1 MNILESYSR
10 DLRLKF
16 QSNTLSRN
24 AMWAFAGYGFRL
36 LIQAAYFIVIARCLG
51 PGQYGGFVAA
61 TALAGLIS
69 PFVDWGC
76 GNLIV
81 KNVAR
86 DKALFPEYWGNGLLV
101 ISASGIAL
109 VGVVMLLSRILLPHT
124 IPILAILCVSVSDLI
139 VVKFVDL
146 AGYAFQAHE
155 MLSNNARLNVLIS
168 STRLVGVVGLALAL
182 PHPTVHAWAAVYL
195 AGSALAASIAVFWV
209 TIRLGFPKLALLRIR
224 REAFEGLQ
232 FSISL
237 SAMTVYN
244 DIDKTML
251 ARLGSLEATGIYTA
265 AYRLIDVA
273 FIPVR
278 SLLNAAYPGFFRNG
292 VDGIRGTLRYSRS
305 LMRRI
310 MPYSVLSFAALMM
323 GASLV
328 PKVLGQD
335 YARVTEALRWLSL
348 LPLLKTLHYFAAD
361 ALTGAGYQGARVT
374 AQIGVAVFNVFLNLW
389 IIPAYGWRGAA
400 WSSLAS
406 DGLLAA
412 ILWFIAMRLCAR
424 DEGQGAM
431 LAMALEAATQHPT
444 AIVHFHAQNL

>member
-1 MNILESYSR
+1 
-10 DLRLKF
+10 
-16 QSNTLSRN
+16 
-24 AMWAFAGYGFRL
+24 MWAFAGYGSRL
-36 LIQAAYFIVIARCLG
+36 LMQAAYFIVIARCLG

-86 DKALFPEYWGNGLLV
+86 NKALFTEYWGNGLLV
-101 ISASGIAL
+101 ISVSGMVLAGVAL
-109 VGVVMLLSRILLPHT
+109 VVSKVVLPLT
-124 IPILAILCVSVSDLI
+124 IPMMAILCVSVSDLI

-155 MLSNNARLNVLIS
+155 MLSNNARLNILIS
-168 STRLVGVVGLALAL
+168 STRLIGIVALALAL

-195 AGSALAASIAVFWV
+195 AGSVFAASVAVIWV

-310 MPYSVLSFAALMM
+310 MPYSVLSFVALMM

-328 PKVLGQD
+328 PKILGHD

-361 ALTGAGYQGARVT
+361 ALTGAGYQGVRVT
-374 AQIGVAVFNVFLNLW
+374 AQMGIAVFNVFLNLW

-412 ILWFIAMRLCAR
+412 ILWLIAIRLCAR
-424 DEGQGAM
+424 DEDHGATVA
-431 LAMALEAATQHPT
+431 LASVAA
-444 AIVHFHAQNL
+444 AQS